1 MAYGQ
6 GEIREKKDKGGKS
19 YSPRKWEVV
28 ANFGKDPET
37 GKRQRVKRV
46 VQGTKTDANKVLAQ
60 LLTQLQSGWR
70 AQGARM
76 TFSEYAQGW
85 HEERV
90 RKGEH
95 QTRTLEM
102 ELLCI
107 RRINEVIGETPLNK
121 ITAVTVERTLAA
133 IQQGHKGKNGQ
144 GLTGTTMHHTAQVLS
159 QIMKDAVRHDLIMRN
174 PCDKVDKPRVDTP
187 EKAPL
192 SESEFLALIETLD
205 KCEAEEYA
213 IMAAKEQRMQDIG
226 KRFTRGQVRGVSNL
240 SYIIALR
247 IAAATGLR
255 TGEVLG
261 LRWMDVKIAVELV
274 GGKPRYS
281 GVITVA
287 QSITNKMEIKKP
299 KNKTS
304 IRTVTLDEDTAKH
317 LSEWRQAQGAALRT
331 LGIVRGG
338 ESPVCCSDVG
348 GYIGT
353 GNYSRWRIRWMKDNG
368 IPYFT
373 PHQLRHTQATRL
385 LAAGTDAVTVANR
398 LGHSTPSTTLT
409 VYAHWVPENDIQAA
423 ELVGEFMHP
432 KPREKGAQTA

>member
-6 GEIREKKDKGGKS
+6 GEIREKKDKNGKS

-76 TFSEYAQGW
+76 TFSEYANGW

-95 QTRTLEM
+95 QTRTLES
-102 ELLCI
+102 ELLNI
-107 RRINEVIGETPLNK
+107 GYLNEQMGETPLDK
-121 ITAVTVERTLAA
+121 ITAVTVERALAA

-144 GLTGTTMHHTAQVLS
+144 GFSGTTMHRIAQVLS

-187 EKAPL
+187 EKEPL
-192 SESEFLALIETLD
+192 SESEFLTLIETLD

-213 IMAAKEQRMQDIG
+213 IMAAKEQRMQHIG

-261 LRWMDVKIAVELV
+261 LRWMDVATDCRTIA
-274 GGKPRYS
+274 
-281 GVITVA
+281 VA
-287 QSITNKMEIKKP
+287 QSITNRMEIKKP

-304 IRTVTLDEDTAKH
+304 IRAVTLDEDTAKH

-348 GYIGT
+348 GYLNVR
-353 GNYSRWRIRWMKDNG
+353 NYSRWRTSWVKDNG

-398 LGHSTPSTTLT
+398 LGHSTPNTTLT